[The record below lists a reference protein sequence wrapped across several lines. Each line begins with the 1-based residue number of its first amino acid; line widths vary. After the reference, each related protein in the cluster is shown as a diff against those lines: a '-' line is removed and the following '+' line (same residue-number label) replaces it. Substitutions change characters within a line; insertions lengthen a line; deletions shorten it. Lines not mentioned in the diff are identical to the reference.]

1 MMSKKHK
8 ETSFRDI
15 VHELGKKPATGDAGE
30 RSFNWGRKAKTS
42 FRPTYTGNE
51 GKRCQLPLSRRK
63 KNVLKNIEE
72 KKETGIWVKLIEP
85 TVLKALQD
93 DGSIY
98 LHREGYPW
106 GRPSGR
112 FYTRAVSTAYPQPDK
127 KERQRRRQIQQ
138 EQYKQR
144 MADPYP
150 GEVEEDNGPKR
161 TIKWTKDKHQKL
173 LLDAIMGQADE
184 EVVKQVTRTKT
195 KPKKI
200 TK

>member
-1 MMSKKHK
+1 
-8 ETSFRDI
+8 
-15 VHELGKKPATGDAGE
+15 
-30 RSFNWGRKAKTS
+30 
-42 FRPTYTGNE
+42 
-51 GKRCQLPLSRRK
+51 
-63 KNVLKNIEE
+63 
-72 KKETGIWVKLIEP
+72 
-85 TVLKALQD
+85 
-93 DGSIY
+93 
-98 LHREGYPW
+98 
-106 GRPSGR
+106 
-112 FYTRAVSTAYPQPDK
+112 
-127 KERQRRRQIQQ
+127 
-138 EQYKQR
+138 